1 MSNRCNIPQCN
12 LDSQFTLAVQRYLRH
27 CLRLDIKT
35 AIKAIKTDVL
45 DYCIWF
51 EASLPQILHNTFIR
65 TIVKANSVQRHTIL
79 I

>member
-45 DYCIWF
+45 DYCI
-51 EASLPQILHNTFIR
+51 
-65 TIVKANSVQRHTIL
+65 
-79 I
+79 